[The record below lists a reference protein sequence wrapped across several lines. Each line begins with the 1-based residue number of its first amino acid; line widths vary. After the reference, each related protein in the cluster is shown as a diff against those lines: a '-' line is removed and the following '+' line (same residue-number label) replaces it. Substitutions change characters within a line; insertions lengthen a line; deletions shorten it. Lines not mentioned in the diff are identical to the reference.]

1 MKTLTVELAFC
12 LAVPFLS
19 LSHYTYTST
28 TPTEPTNTAV
38 RTSSSS
44 REDATRRIGDDNE
57 LFDRFE
63 GSLQDQATMDHHGPL
78 SSSSTLPASSAS
90 FQASFKEFLSRPEN
104 QPILEQHQR
113 KEVRQSIK
121 LQEKIQALK
130 FRSAV
135 LDADLES
142 QKNIAPFLRNR
153 VLKRIVM
160 TFMNDPNGDFEK
172 WAKNPLVI
180 GMLATAQRMMDEGRV
195 SEADM
200 EEQLVRML
208 KGGGDDPSS
217 SAESASASREFAN
230 ATRAEARLPTDQLVQ
245 ALNEHLQERRK
256 GNAAYSAGQY
266 DDAERYYVRAKSIVD
281 LVEGL
286 STADQEEVV
295 ANAVAV
301 NCNLAAVYLARG
313 DFGAALGAAED
324 ALGLDAGCEKALA
337 RKAKALVG
345 RGAWEAAEAVVGEMD
360 GRGMVEE
367 AGAVRRLVE
376 ARKKEEAKSRETFG
390 KGLSLGTKTPTIT

>member
-230 ATRAEARLPTDQLVQ
+230 ATRAKARLPTDQLVQ

-295 ANAVAV
+295 A
-301 NCNLAAVYLARG
+301 
-313 DFGAALGAAED
+313 
-324 ALGLDAGCEKALA
+324 
-337 RKAKALVG
+337 
-345 RGAWEAAEAVVGEMD
+345 
-360 GRGMVEE
+360 
-367 AGAVRRLVE
+367 
-376 ARKKEEAKSRETFG
+376 
-390 KGLSLGTKTPTIT
+390 PT

>member
-1 MKTLTVELAFC
+1 M
-12 LAVPFLS
+12 
-19 LSHYTYTST
+19 
-28 TPTEPTNTAV
+28 
-38 RTSSSS
+38 
-44 REDATRRIGDDNE
+44 
-57 LFDRFE
+57 FDRFE
-63 GSLQDQATMDHHGPL
+63 GSLEDQATMDHHGPL

-172 WAKNPLVI
+172 WAKNPRVI

-217 SAESASASREFAN
+217 SSSAAASVVSASASREFAN
-230 ATRAEARLPTDQLVQ
+230 ATRAKARLPTDQLVQ

-256 GNAAYSAGQY
+256 GNTAYSAGQY

-286 STADQEEVV
+286 SMADQEEVV

-345 RGAWEAAEAVVGEMD
+345 RGAWEAVEAVVGEMD

-367 AGAVRRLVE
+367 VGAVRRLVE